1 MQKYCG
7 VNTSLYS
14 TIDAD
19 LISLLESAIVLTER
33 GSYAKAE
40 AILEGDL
47 SLQRSLPVVVLARAE
62 CALKQFKVGVLHRI
76 LDEALC
82 KPGVSH
88 EAPEYR
94 LMALMRAFAALSYKG
109 DLRPALDELERS
121 KIWLRDVEVT
131 EYTDIQ
137 VRAGKIKCERG
148 IGAKSDFRRIS

>member
-14 TIDAD
+14 TINAD
-19 LISLLESAIVLTER
+19 LIPLLETAIVLTER

-47 SLQRSLPVVVLARAE
+47 SVQRFLPVVVLARAE
-62 CALKQFKVGVLHRI
+62 CALKQFKVGVLYRI
-76 LDEALC
+76 LDEALS
-82 KPGVSH
+82 KPDVNH

-109 DLRPALDELERS
+109 DMRPATDELERS

-137 VRAGKIKCERG
+137 VRTVRIKC
-148 IGAKSDFRRIS
+148 